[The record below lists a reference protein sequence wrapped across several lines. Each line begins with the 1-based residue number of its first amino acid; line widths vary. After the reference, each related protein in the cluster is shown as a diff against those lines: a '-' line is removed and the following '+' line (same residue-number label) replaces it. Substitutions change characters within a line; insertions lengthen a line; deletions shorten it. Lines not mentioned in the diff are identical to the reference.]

1 MTERASLDRGAACL
15 CDSRHLTMREIDVL
29 IRTAAGMSA
38 SQIAA
43 SLHISHRT
51 VEYHVAAML
60 RRIGAQNSVEA
71 VARCY
76 SAGIL
81 IPAEWPPQWSGQFCL
96 APRSRSLG
104 DIESA
109 ASNLSG

>member
-1 MTERASLDRGAACL
+1 VDTASCACGGT
-15 CDSRHLTMREIDVL
+15 HLTAREIDVL
-29 IRTAAGMSA
+29 LRAAAGMSA

-51 VEYHVAAML
+51 VEYHVASVL
-60 RRIGAQNSVEA
+60 RRTGAQNAVEA

-81 IPAEWPPQWSGQFCL
+81 IPAQWPPRWSGQFCL
-96 APRSRSLG
+96 SPAGP
-104 DIESA
+104 
-109 ASNLSG
+109 

>member
-1 MTERASLDRGAACL
+1 MTAGANLDRGAACL
-15 CDSRHLTMREIDVL
+15 CGSRHLTLREIDVL
-29 IRTAAGMSA
+29 LRTAAGMSA

-60 RRIGAQNSVEA
+60 KRIGAQNSVEA

-76 SAGIL
+76 SVGIL
-81 IPAEWPPQWSGQFCL
+81 IPEEWPPQWSGQFCL
-96 APRSRSLG
+96 ARY
-104 DIESA
+104 
-109 ASNLSG
+109 SGG